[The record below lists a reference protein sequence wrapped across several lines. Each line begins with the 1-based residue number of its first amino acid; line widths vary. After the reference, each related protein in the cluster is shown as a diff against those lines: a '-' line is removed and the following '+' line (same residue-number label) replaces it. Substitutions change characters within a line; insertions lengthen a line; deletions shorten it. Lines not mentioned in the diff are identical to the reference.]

1 MITIIDYGAGNLF
14 SVQNAL
20 NFLGVENNISSKV
33 EDIISAD
40 KLILPGVG
48 AFPDAMKM
56 LDEAGLTEVIKEQAK
71 KKALMGI
78 CLGMQMLFDKSYEFG
93 ETEGLGLIPGT
104 VELMHPA
111 NNLVIPHIGWN
122 SLEKNEP
129 CKLLESVNDGD
140 YVYFVHSYAAVTD
153 SKNVAAY
160 CDYGMKV
167 PALVM
172 SGNVYGCQFHPEK
185 SGNVGLS
192 ILKAFCELLMD
203 KLICSCGGKL
213 KQGFF
218 SGGLLPLQA
227 QVSVEFEGYGVAVS
241 PVTAYVCTKCGK
253 VELYADKTVVCD
265 PAEQGK
271 ENEGE

>member
-93 ETEGLGLIPGT
+93 ETEGLGLISGT

-111 NNLVIPHIGWN
+111 NDLVIPHIGWN

-185 SGNVGLS
+185 SGKTGLT
-192 ILKAFCELLMD
+192 ILRNFCKM
-203 KLICSCGGKL
+203 G
-213 KQGFF
+213 
-218 SGGLLPLQA
+218 
-227 QVSVEFEGYGVAVS
+227 
-241 PVTAYVCTKCGK
+241 
-253 VELYADKTVVCD
+253 
-265 PAEQGK
+265 
-271 ENEGE
+271 